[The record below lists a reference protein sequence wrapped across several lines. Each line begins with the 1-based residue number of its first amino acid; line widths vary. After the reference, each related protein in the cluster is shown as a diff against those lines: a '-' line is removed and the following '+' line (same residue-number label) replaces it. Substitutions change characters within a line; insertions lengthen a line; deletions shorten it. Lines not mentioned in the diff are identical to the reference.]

1 MDDKDFIEEMGT
13 AFLAHRLKRAS
24 EALVD
29 DISALLVSRGLA
41 IPGRGASTV
50 LLLHRDGP
58 MGITEIAQ
66 RLRLS
71 HPLIIRMTNK
81 LVDAELATTSSDPND
96 MRRSVVA
103 LTRQGHEQAL
113 RLEACNKDIERAI
126 SAVFDEIGLDMLAGL
141 TRLESA
147 LRTRPISARAAEE
160 GAAQTER

>member
-1 MDDKDFIEEMGT
+1 MDDRDFIEQMGA

-29 DISALLVSRGLA
+29 DIGALLVKRGLA

-96 MRRSVVA
+96 MRRSIVA
-103 LTRQGHEQAL
+103 LTRKGHDQAS
-113 RLEACNKDIERAI
+113 RLEACNKDIEREI
-126 SAVFDEIGLDMLAGL
+126 SEVFDEIGLDMLAGL

-147 LRTRPISARAAEE
+147 LRARPISARIMDESPTE
-160 GAAQTER
+160 TER